1 MINKVLLGGW
11 RAWLSVLEVCVIEVN
26 GFVSVSNL
34 HMDTCK
40 QIRYFADTPPHP
52 PDPARNTPRTYTVT
66 SHYPVYVLLA
76 LCIEALQL
84 VLKNSTCLVVCL

>member
-1 MINKVLLGGW
+1 MMIYKVLLGGW
-11 RAWLSVLEVCVIEVN
+11 RAWLSVLEVRVIEAN

-52 PDPARNTPRTYTVT
+52 PDPARNTPHTYTVT
-66 SHYPVYVLLA
+66 SHYPVYVLLT

-84 VLKNSTCLVVCL
+84 VLNTRRVL